1 MLLRLKEADLHIT
14 NTCSARCPYCYVD
27 MKHEGT
33 EGTPFQSCEM
43 EGDLEQLMRI
53 VSALRHVAG
62 VEDLVLVG
70 GDPCRHSNLVPLLR
84 HAKAEHLNTI
94 ILSNTHIYRED
105 GHEVEIEEVADLIDE
120 MDFTLHG
127 ADAVSHDAFNNA
139 PGSYDTAISRIK
151 RFMKVRSEDQGVGI
165 ILNMVPPIVGNAAR
179 LYEIMHNIVREL
191 DMKPDQDFFAIQ
203 RIAPSGKALM
213 DWESWKLDRIML
225 NASFDI
231 FDEIKEEFGIETRLC
246 IDAFPWCAVQEKH
259 RHYLEPLRGGCNW
272 GRPDGVMSV
281 LLDGTLQR
289 CALCHET
296 LSVNILDVPNREA
309 FSELLENHPMLRA
322 VREHRHLAKTCLQ
335 CKLLEQCGGG
345 CVIANTDGVRIGDPY
360 KGTSTPPQKG
370 VDYLKK
376 ESLG

>member
-1 MLLRLKEADLHIT
+1 MRIKEADLHIT

-27 MKHEGT
+27 MKREGNQP
-33 EGTPFQSCEM
+33 TPFQSCDM
-43 EGDLEQLMRI
+43 EGGTKQLMRI
-53 VSALRHVAG
+53 ITALRRIAG

-105 GHEVEIEEVADLIDE
+105 GHRVEIEEVADLIDE

-127 ADAVSHDAFNNA
+127 VDAASHDAFNNA
-139 PGSYDTAISRIK
+139 PGSYETSVATIR
-151 RFMKVRSEDQGVGI
+151 RFMRVRSDDQAVGI
-165 ILNMVPPIVGNAAR
+165 ILNLVPAVVGDAAK

-191 DMKPDQDFFAIQ
+191 GMKPGQDFFAIQ
-203 RIAPSGKALM
+203 RIAPSGKALL
-213 DWESWKLDRIML
+213 DWESWKVNRVML

-231 FDEIKEEFGIETRLC
+231 FDEIKEEFGIETKLC
-246 IDAFPWCAVQEKH
+246 IDALPWCAVQEKH

-296 LSVNILDVPNREA
+296 LGVNILDVPTEAA
-309 FSELLENHPMLRA
+309 FSELLENHPLLRA
-322 VREHRHLAKTCLQ
+322 VREHRHLDKTCLQ
-335 CKLLEQCGGG
+335 CKLLDKCGGG
-345 CVIANTDGVRIGDPY
+345 CIVANTDGEHVGDPY
-360 KGTSTPPQKG
+360 NGTSRPLWKG
-370 VDYLKK
+370 HDYLKK
-376 ESLG
+376 ESLR